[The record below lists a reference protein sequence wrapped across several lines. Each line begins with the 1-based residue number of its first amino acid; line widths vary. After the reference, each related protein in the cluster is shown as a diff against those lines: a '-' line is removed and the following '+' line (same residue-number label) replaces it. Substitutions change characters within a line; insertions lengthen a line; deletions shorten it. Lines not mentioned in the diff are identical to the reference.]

1 MQRKHTQRYTSNM
14 LHSNGRLG
22 ISTGTRQ
29 ICTYTGES
37 EVITSLYKGGLVGR
51 LINHRKLI
59 TAQGT
64 EH

>member
-1 MQRKHTQRYTSNM
+1 M

-22 ISTGTRQ
+22 ISTGTWQ

-37 EVITSLYKGGLVGR
+37 EAITSLYKGGLVR
-51 LINHRKLI
+51 HLINHRKLI